1 MRIFRM
7 IRNDTD
13 PRIHCG
19 GGIPSPMTG
28 FLHQS
33 QGGRNHQHSGLG
45 QQQEVDDGTQ
55 TLVLRH
61 LYSGINNHN
70 FLLSSQHR
78 RQVTKNRGLLLESGP
93 V

>member
-19 GGIPSPMTG
+19 GGILSPMTG

-33 QGGRNHQHSGLG
+33 QGGRNHQHSGVG

-55 TLVLRH
+55 TLVLR
-61 LYSGINNHN
+61 Y
-70 FLLSSQHR
+70 
-78 RQVTKNRGLLLESGP
+78 
-93 V
+93 